1 MNLLDRVLF
10 RASGHKAAQPAA
22 PGWLRAGADN
32 ERYNLPDLAR
42 TEAQAGLYTRLS
54 WLQIAVA
61 AVAQRAASEAF
72 EVRQR
77 TGEGTAAIP
86 NHPFELLLQRP
97 NPMQSR
103 FELLE
108 ATFSWRKVAGNCY
121 WWLNRSGPDVP
132 PSEIWI
138 VPAHQIEPV
147 PDGQMFIK
155 GYRYD
160 SGMGQE
166 IPLEPWEIVHFKTW
180 NPLSKYVG
188 LSLVQSIAM
197 DAQADLASARYS
209 ANFYAKDNAKAAGIL
224 AFADAIDND
233 RWARLKADWSEQH
246 GGTEHKRMMLLRNVG
261 KGGVEWIRTQL
272 SSADMQYLEARNFT
286 KEEIFNIVAPG
297 LASILAVNATE
308 ANSTAGKDT
317 FLSMAVYPQ
326 HMAVAEKIANDIL
339 PTYGDD
345 LTGAFG
351 DVRRAD
357 TEIELKQRLAYERT
371 HTIDEVRARYDG
383 DGPIGD
389 ARGALLP
396 SEVGK
401 PMPAAPDLSVAGK
414 ALDRRR
420 WRDKATKAALTGR
433 ALDVPFEPEYLSD
446 DEAMTIRAALKR
458 ARTRDDVA
466 LAFGE

>member
-1 MNLLDRVLF
+1 MSIAQRIQAL
-10 RASGHKAAQPAA
+10 KATPA
-22 PGWLRAGADN
+22 PRPPSWLRAGADN
-32 ERYNLPDLAR
+32 ERYNLPDLAAS
-42 TEAQAGLYTRLS
+42 EAQALLYTKLA

-61 AVAQRAASEAF
+61 ALAQHAATTALQ
-72 EVRQR
+72 VQQR
-77 TGEGTAAIP
+77 KGEGLAQIV

-121 WWLNRSGPDVP
+121 WWLNRSGPGVA

-147 PDGQMFIK
+147 PDGQLFIR

-160 SGMGQE
+160 SGMGQQ
-166 IPLEPWEIVHFKTW
+166 IPLEPWEIVHFKAW
-180 NPLSKYVG
+180 NPLNKYVG

-197 DAQADLASARYS
+197 DAQADIAAARYA

-246 GGTEHKRMMLLRNVG
+246 GGTQQKRMMLLRNVG
-261 KGGVEWIRTQL
+261 AGGVQWIRTQL
-272 SSADMQYLEARNFT
+272 SQAETEYLQQRTFT
-286 KEEIFNIVAPG
+286 KEEIFNLVAPG

-326 HMAVAEKIANDIL
+326 QVAVAEKITNDLL
-339 PTYGDD
+339 PSYGDD
-345 LTGAFG
+345 LVASFD

-357 TEIELKQRLAYERT
+357 TEIELKQRLAYERS

-396 SEVGK
+396 GEVGR
-401 PMPAAPDLSVAGK
+401 PMPAAPDLAVAGK

-420 WRDKATKAALTGR
+420 WRDKATKAALAGR
-433 ALDVPFEPEYLSD
+433 SLDVAFEPEYLGD
-446 DEAMTIRAALKR
+446 DEAMVIRAALKR
-458 ARTRDDVA
+458 ARTRADVVA
-466 LAFGE
+466 AFGGE